1 MSKTG
6 KLDFTKVRPK
16 NKKPTEDEIERA
28 AFIAERT
35 ARVAA
40 LKVKVDEMEFDGDE
54 TSQNRMA
61 RSIVG
66 MSDTDTLPWT
76 LADNTTVQVTK
87 AQLTQALRLSGLA
100 QAEVWAMP
108 D

>member
-1 MSKTG
+1 MIQFDKA
-6 KLDFTKVRPK
+6 KPRPK
-16 NKKPTEDEIERA
+16 VATDAEVERSK
-28 AFIAERT
+28 FIADRT

-40 LKVKVDEMEFDGDE
+40 LKVKVGDLEFDGDE

-66 MSDTDTLPWT
+66 MNDTDTLPWT
-76 LADNTTVQVTK
+76 LANNEVVQVTK

>member
-1 MSKTG
+1 MIQYDKA
-6 KLDFTKVRPK
+6 KPRPK
-16 NKKPTEDEIERA
+16 VPTQDELDRA

-40 LKVKVDEMEFDGDE
+40 LKVKVEGMEFDGDE

-76 LADNTTVQVTK
+76 LADNTVVQVTK